1 MVELIPD
8 SYVTFLEPQEIFGRV
23 APLVV
28 DLGCGDGSFLVA
40 MARLHP
46 AHDFLGIERL
56 AGRVRTTARK
66 ASELPN
72 ARVLRV
78 ETTYAVRYLLPPES
92 VTAFYLLFPDPWPK
106 RRHHRRR
113 IFTPDFVEAVTSS
126 LAAGGTLHVATDQR
140 DYFEEIR
147 GVAENSGALQNF
159 PWNGAVALPATTFEK
174 KFVKAGAAIYRL
186 ELRKVSPVM

>member
-1 MVELIPD
+1 MVELIPG
-8 SYVTFLEPQEIFGRV
+8 SYVTFLEPKEIFGRV

-28 DLGCGDGSFLVA
+28 DLGCGDGSFLAA

-46 AHDFLGIERL
+46 THDFLGIERL

-92 VTAFYLLFPDPWPK
+92 VAAFYLLFPDPWPK

-113 IFTPDFVEAVTSS
+113 IFTPDFIEAVLSS
-126 LAAGGTLHVATDQR
+126 LSDGGILHVATDQR
-140 DYFEEIR
+140 DYFEEIER
-147 GVAENSGALQNF
+147 VAGNFSALQNI
-159 PWNGAVALPATTFEK
+159 PWNGYEALPATTFEK
-174 KFVKAGAAIYRL
+174 RFVKDGAPIYRL
-186 ELRKVSPVM
+186 ELRKVSPPA